1 MNTAIRSLIL
11 PIFAVGLAGNLY
23 AQTLTDM
30 GATAPS
36 PGTNDISQLST
47 NGNTAWPNK
56 PDNLNYYTD
65 NNPAPGQ
72 TFTTGTNA
80 MNLVSVAI
88 KTGGLD
94 AGGGYGTPATTP
106 AYYLNIFSMSG
117 GTATLLATFSAAN
130 PGFTDGDWLQWSGLN
145 VSLATNTTYAY
156 SFGRQPSGGG
166 YAAMAVATNA
176 YAGGEMALIPTN
188 GGAITTGSS
197 HTFDAVFDLGL
208 QPTPTNILTDIG
220 TANPAS
226 GPNDLSQLST
236 SGNAH
241 LTGTFN
247 YFTDNGNPPGQTFTT
262 GTRPVVLNTLSLRT
276 GSSPLDANAAGLGP
290 QAYQLRIFSVSG
302 STATLVTTYTSPSTF
317 SYTDGD
323 WLRWANLAVPLAA
336 NATYAYTFHRVT
348 SGYGGL
354 AVASGNLYTNG
365 AAALIP
371 SAGGTIT
378 FESSGTYD
386 GVFVVGLSTN
396 SSQLLV
402 GTPVV
407 SGAGTGYIGAPITVS
422 SAAIGNLPISY
433 QWQSGGASGSLTNVP
448 NATNATL
455 IVTPPNTGTY
465 RYDYIATDSSGG
477 ITSGVATATIIVGTP
492 MISPNNTV
500 YLGSPITLTSPSG
513 AGNPLL
519 GYQWQSGGA
528 SGSLT
533 NVPNA
538 TNVNFTVTPPGTG
551 NFQFDYIL
559 NNGFGNFTSSVVT
572 VTVLAPITVT
582 LNTTQTMATM
592 PLEGLGVASAV
603 YDNILTS
610 AGTGNS
616 ISNAGINIIRYPG
629 GSYADTFHWQNYT
642 ACNGS
647 YLASGNTFD
656 NWINNTVIPAGAKAI
671 ITVNYGSNLTC
682 DGGTDPTEAAA
693 WVDYANN
700 TRKLGIKYW
709 EIGNEVGGNGYYG
722 GSGWEYD
729 LHYPYDGNR
738 NLQPALS
745 PAAYGSNSLVIINA
759 MKAKDP
765 TIKCGIGFDQGRVS
779 YNAAALPPVS
789 NVLDFVIIH
798 WYPGGTDAQQ
808 LQSCLQIPGGV
819 SDCRSQISQYIGSRS
834 NQVGIAVTETGS
846 GVLGGGSAEYAAD
859 TLLTWIENGAFNV
872 DYQELHSGFLASG
885 TPGIA
890 NNSLM
895 GPAYGAKMARQLAA
909 VGDTMLKITSSTTA
923 VHVHAT
929 SRQDGKTG
937 IMLINT
943 DPLIPIAVTV
953 NISGPAL
960 ASSGIWYQFGQTNF
974 IGANNYPSY
983 PISSNNVA
991 GLGNTFTVTVPA
1003 YTIVNLLI
1011 PPAQT
1016 NTPPLFAAI
1025 NNQTINVGANFQFTA
1040 SATDTDLPP
1049 QTLTY
1054 TLLNGPGSATLN
1066 TNTGAFSW
1074 RPFVADANTTNPI
1087 TLKVADNGS
1096 PSMSATQTFTVTVN
1110 PLTLPSVSSA
1120 TFNNGQFTLRVT
1132 NSIVG
1137 PDYAVQAS
1145 TNLVDWSTLF
1155 ITNSPA
1161 YSFEWT
1167 DTNTATLPAQF
1178 YRIKLGPPLP

>member
-1 MNTAIRSLIL
+1 MTNLLRSIALL
-11 PIFAVGLAGNLY
+11 LVATGLTGGLN
-23 AQTLTDM
+23 AQTLTDI
-30 GATAPS
+30 GSAAPT
-36 PGTNDISQLST
+36 PGTNDIYQLST
-47 NGNTAWPNK
+47 QGNQTWP
-56 PDNLNYYTD
+56 DGINYFTD
-65 NNPAPGQ
+65 NNPPVGQ

-80 MNLVSVAI
+80 LNLVSVSI
-88 KTGGLD
+88 KSGGIYND
-94 AGGGYGTPATTP
+94 GGNYGNPANTPT
-106 AYYLNIFSMSG
+106 YYLRVYSMSG
-117 GTATLLATFSAAN
+117 STATLLVTASAPN

-145 VSLATNTTYAY
+145 VQLATNTTYAF
-156 SFGRQPSGGG
+156 SFGIKPDNDSGSW
-166 YAAMAVATNA
+166 AAMAVATNA
-176 YAGGEMALIPTN
+176 YAGGEIATIPIS
-188 GGAITTGSS
+188 GGAITPGSS

-208 QPTPTNILTDIG
+208 QPASTNILTDIG

-226 GPNDLSQLST
+226 GPNDISQLST
-236 SGNAH
+236 SGNTE
-241 LTGTFN
+241 LTGSFN

-262 GTRPVVLNTLSLRT
+262 GTKAAVLNALSLRT
-276 GSSPLDANAAGLGP
+276 GSSPLNSGNGGLGP

-302 STATLVTTYTSPSTF
+302 STATLLSTYTSQSTF

-336 NATYAYTFHRVT
+336 NSTYAYTFCRVS
-348 SGYGGL
+348 SGYDGL
-354 AVASGNLYTNG
+354 AVASGNLYAGG

-371 SAGGTIT
+371 NAGGAIT

-386 GVFVVGLSTN
+386 AVFVAGLSTN

-433 QWQSGGASGSLTNVP
+433 QWLSGGASGSLTNVP

-465 RYDYIATDSSGG
+465 RYDYIATDSSGS

-492 MISPNNTV
+492 SISPSNTV
-500 YLGSPITLTSPSG
+500 YIGSPITLTSPSG
-513 AGNPLL
+513 VGNSPLT
-519 GYQWQSGGA
+519 YQWQSGGA

-538 TNVNFTVTPPGTG
+538 TNVSFTVTPPGTG
-551 NFQFDYIL
+551 TFRYDYIL
-559 NNGFGNFTSSVVT
+559 NNGFGNFTSSVAT
-572 VTVLAPITVT
+572 VTVLAPVTVT

-616 ISNAGINIIRYPG
+616 IANAGIKIIRYPG
-629 GSYADTFHWQNYT
+629 GSYADCFHWQNYSG
-642 ACNGS
+642 CDNI

-671 ITVNYGSNLTC
+671 ITVNYGSNTTC
-682 DGGTDPTEAAA
+682 DGGTDPTEAAS

-765 TIKCGIGFDQGRVS
+765 TIKCGIGFDQGRQS

-819 SDCRSQISQYIGSRS
+819 ADCRSQIGQYIGSRS

-846 GVLGGGSAEYAAD
+846 GVLGGGSAEFAAD
-859 TLLTWIENGAFNV
+859 TLLTWIENGAINV

-929 SRQDGKTG
+929 SRQDGNTG
-937 IMLINT
+937 VMLVNT
-943 DPLIPIAVTV
+943 DPVIPIAVTV

-960 ASSGIWYQFGQTNF
+960 ASTGIWYQFGQTNF
-974 IGANNYPSY
+974 IGANTYPSY
-983 PISSNNVA
+983 PISSNNVS

-1011 PPAQT
+1011 PAAQT
-1016 NTPPLFAAI
+1016 NTPPIFAGI
-1025 NNQTINVGANFQFTA
+1025 TNRTVNVGQTVAFTA
-1040 SATDTDLPP
+1040 SATDTDSPP
-1049 QTLTY
+1049 QTLTFA
-1054 TLLNGPGSATLN
+1054 LLAGATNATLN
-1066 TNTGAFSW
+1066 TNSGAFSF
-1074 RPFVADANTTNPI
+1074 RPLVTQADSTNNF
-1087 TLKVADNGS
+1087 TLQVSDNGS
-1096 PSMSATQTFTVTVN
+1096 PSLSATQSFTVTVS
-1110 PLTLPSVSSA
+1110 PLTQPSFGNITAAGGQFSFSVS
-1120 TFNNGQFTLRVT
+1120 GQ
-1132 NSIVG
+1132 SG
-1137 PDYAVQAS
+1137 PDYAIETS
-1145 TNLVDWSTLF
+1145 TNLTDWSNVFT
-1155 ITNSPA
+1155 TNSPA
-1161 YSFEWT
+1161 LPFVWT
-1167 DTNTATLPAQF
+1167 DTNSAVPQRF
-1178 YRIKLGPPLP
+1178 YRVKLGPPLP

>member
-1 MNTAIRSLIL
+1 MNTAIRSLAL
-11 PIFAVGLAGNLY
+11 QLFAVGLAGSLS
-23 AQTLTDM
+23 AQTLTDL
-30 GATAPS
+30 GTTAPT

-47 NGNTAWPNK
+47 QGNQTS
-56 PDNLNYYTD
+56 PDGINYYTD
-65 NNPAPGQ
+65 NNPPVGQ

-80 MNLVSVAI
+80 LNLASVAI
-88 KTGGLD
+88 KSGGIHND
-94 AGGGYGTPATTP
+94 GGKYGNPTNTPT
-106 AYYLNIFSMSG
+106 YYLSIYSMSG
-117 GTATLLATFSAAN
+117 STATLLVTYSAAN
-130 PGFTDGDWLQWSGLN
+130 PGFTDGDWLKWNGLN
-145 VSLATNTTYAY
+145 VLFATNTTYAF
-156 SFGRQPSGGG
+156 SFGIKPDNDSGSW
-166 YAAMAVATNA
+166 AAMAVATNA
-176 YAGGEMALIPTN
+176 YVGGEIATIPIS
-188 GGAITTGSS
+188 GGTITTGGS
-197 HTFDAVFDLGL
+197 HSFDAVFDLGL
-208 QPTPTNILTDIG
+208 QPASTNMLTDVG

-226 GPNDLSQLST
+226 GPNDISQLST
-236 SGNAH
+236 SGNTQ
-241 LTGTFN
+241 LTGSFN

-262 GTRPVVLNTLSLRT
+262 GTKPVVLGSLSLRT
-276 GSSPLDANAAGLGP
+276 GSSPLNSGGGGLGP

-302 STATLVTTYTSPSTF
+302 STATLLTTYTSPSTF

-336 NATYAYTFHRVT
+336 NSTYAYTFRRVT
-348 SGYGGL
+348 GGYDGM
-354 AVASGNLYTNG
+354 AVASGNLYAGG

-378 FESSGTYD
+378 FESSGNYD
-386 GVFVVGLSTN
+386 GVFVAGLSTN

-465 RYDYIATDSSGG
+465 RYDYIATDSSGS

-492 MISPNNTV
+492 TVSPGNTV
-500 YLGSPITLTSPSG
+500 YIGSPITLTSPSG
-513 AGNPLL
+513 VGNPAL

-533 NVPNA
+533 NVANA

-551 NFQFDYIL
+551 NFRFDYIL

-572 VTVLAPITVT
+572 VTVLPPITVT
-582 LNTTQTMATM
+582 LNTAQTMATM

-603 YDNILTS
+603 YDNSLTS

-616 ISNAGINIIRYPG
+616 ISNAGIKIIRYPG
-629 GSYADTFHWQNYT
+629 GSYADCFHWQNYVG
-642 ACNGS
+642 CDNI
-647 YLASGNTFD
+647 YLASGNNFD

-682 DGGTDPTEAAA
+682 DGGTDPTEAAS

-700 TRKLGIKYW
+700 TRGLGIKYW

-729 LHYPYDGNR
+729 LHYPYNGNR

-765 TIKCGIGFDQGRVS
+765 TIKCGIGFDQGKTN
-779 YNAAALPPVS
+779 YNGTALPPVA
-789 NVLDFVIIH
+789 NVVDFVIIH

-819 SDCRSQISQYIGSRS
+819 SDCRSQIGQYVGSRS

-872 DYQELHSGFLASG
+872 DYQELHSGFLSN
-885 TPGIA
+885 A
-890 NNSLM
+890 NALL

-909 VGDTMLKITSSTTA
+909 VGDTMLKVTSSTTA

-937 IMLINT
+937 VMLINT

-953 NISGPAL
+953 NISGPTL
-960 ASSGIWYQFGQTNF
+960 ASTGIWYQFGQTNF
-974 IGANNYPSY
+974 IGANNDPSY
-983 PISSNNVA
+983 PISSNNVS

-1011 PPAQT
+1011 PAAPT
-1016 NTPPLFAAI
+1016 NTPPILSPIAS
-1025 NNQTINVGANFQFTA
+1025 QTVNVGQTVAFTA
-1040 SATDTDLPP
+1040 SATDTDSPP
-1049 QTLTY
+1049 QTLTFA
-1054 TLLNGPGSATLN
+1054 LLAGATNATLN
-1066 TNTGAFSW
+1066 TNSGAFSF
-1074 RPFVADANTTNPI
+1074 RPLVTQANSTNNF
-1087 TLKVADNGS
+1087 TLQVSDNGT
-1096 PSMSATQTFTVTVN
+1096 PSLSATQSFSVVVN
-1110 PLTLPSVSSA
+1110 PLSVPGIGNISAAGGQFSFSVS
-1120 TFNNGQFTLRVT
+1120 GQ
-1132 NSIVG
+1132 SG
-1137 PDYAVQAS
+1137 PDYAIETS
-1145 TNLVDWSTLF
+1145 TNLTQWSNVF
-1155 ITNSPA
+1155 ITNSPILP
-1161 YSFEWT
+1161 FVWT
-1167 DTNTATLPAQF
+1167 DTVTNSPQRF

>member
-1 MNTAIRSLIL
+1 MKFQIKCSFAMLL
-11 PIFAVGLAGNLY
+11 AVGLAGVLH
-23 AQTLTDM
+23 AQTLTDL
-30 GATAPS
+30 GTTAPT

-47 NGNTAWPNK
+47 QGNQTF
-56 PDNLNYYTD
+56 PDGINYYTD
-65 NNPAPGQ
+65 NNPPTGQ

-88 KTGGLD
+88 KTAGLD
-94 AGGGYGTPATTP
+94 SGGGYGTPATTP
-106 AYYLNIFSMSG
+106 TYYLSIYSMSG
-117 GTATLLATFSAAN
+117 STATLLVTVNAAN
-130 PGFTDGDWLQWSGLN
+130 PGFTDGDWLQWSGIN
-145 VSLATNTTYAY
+145 VQLGTNQTYAY

-166 YAAMAVATNA
+166 YAALAVATNA
-176 YAGGEMALIPTN
+176 YAGGEIATIPTS
-188 GGAITTGSS
+188 GGTITTGSS
-197 HTFDAVFDLGL
+197 HKFDAVFNLGL
-208 QPTPTNILTDIG
+208 QPVSTNILTDIG
-220 TANPAS
+220 TANPTP

-236 SGNAH
+236 NGNAH
-241 LTGTFN
+241 LTGSFN
-247 YFTDNGNPPGQTFTT
+247 YFSNNGTPPGQTFTT
-262 GTRPVVLNTLSLRT
+262 GTKPVVLNTLSLRT

-302 STATLVTTYTSPSTF
+302 STANLLTTYTSQSTF

-336 NATYAYTFHRVT
+336 NATYAYTFRLVS

-354 AVASGNLYTNG
+354 AVASGNLYAGG

-386 GVFVVGLSTN
+386 GVFVAGLSTN
-396 SSQLLV
+396 ASQLLV

-407 SGAGTGYIGAPITVS
+407 SGAGTGYIGDPITVS

-455 IVTPPNTGTY
+455 IVTPPNTSTY
-465 RYDYIATDSSGG
+465 RYDYIATDSSGS

-492 MISPNNTV
+492 TISPSNTV

-513 AGNPLL
+513 AGNPPL

-551 NFQFDYIL
+551 NFRFDYIL

-582 LNTTQTMATM
+582 LNPAQTMATM
-592 PLEGLGVASAV
+592 PLEGMGVASAV

-616 ISNAGINIIRYPG
+616 ISNAGIKIIRYPG
-629 GSYADTFHWQNYT
+629 GSYADAFHWQNYVG
-642 ACNGS
+642 CDNI

-693 WVDYANN
+693 WVNYANN

-759 MKAKDP
+759 MKVQDS

-779 YNAAALPPVS
+779 YNAAALPPVA

-819 SDCRSQISQYIGSRS
+819 ADCRSQIGQNIGSRS
-834 NQVGIAVTETGS
+834 NLVGIAVTETGS

-859 TLLTWIENGAFNV
+859 TLLTWIENGAINV

-890 NNSLM
+890 NNSLL
-895 GPAYGAKMARQLAA
+895 GPAYGAKMARLLAA
-909 VGDTMLKITSSTTA
+909 VGDTMLQITSSTSSL
-923 VHVHAT
+923 HVHAT
-929 SRQDGKTG
+929 TRQDGKTG
-937 IMLINT
+937 VMLINT

-953 NISGPAL
+953 NISGPTL
-960 ASSGIWYQFGQTNF
+960 ASTGIWYQFGQTNF
-974 IGANNYPSY
+974 IGTNSYPSY
-983 PISSNNVA
+983 PISSNNVT

-1016 NTPPLFAAI
+1016 NTPPVLAAI
-1025 NNQTINVGANFQFTA
+1025 TNRTVNVGQTVAFTA
-1040 SATDTDLPP
+1040 SATDTDSPP
-1049 QTLTY
+1049 QTLTFA
-1054 TLLNGPGSATLN
+1054 LLAGATNATLN
-1066 TNTGAFSW
+1066 TNSGAFSF
-1074 RPFVADANTTNPI
+1074 RPLVTQANSTNGF
-1087 TLKVADNGS
+1087 TLKVADNGT
-1096 PSMSATQTFTVTVN
+1096 PNLSATQSFSVVVN
-1110 PLTLPSVSSA
+1110 PLSAPGIGNISV
-1120 TFNNGQFTLRVT
+1120 TGGQFSF
-1132 NSIVG
+1132 NISGQGG
-1137 PDYAVQAS
+1137 PDYAIEAS
-1145 TNLVDWSTLF
+1145 TNLTQWSNVFT
-1155 ITNSPA
+1155 TNSPA
-1161 YSFEWT
+1161 LPFVWT
-1167 DTNTATLPAQF
+1167 DTNLAAPERF

>member
-1 MNTAIRSLIL
+1 MKPIFRSLIL
-11 PIFAVGLAGNLY
+11 SFVSAAAGGHLW
-23 AQTLTDM
+23 AQTLTDI
-30 GATAPS
+30 GTAAPT

-47 NGNTAWPNK
+47 QGNQTF
-56 PDNLNYYTD
+56 PDGKNYYTD
-65 NNPAPGQ
+65 NNPPPGQ

-80 MNLVSVAI
+80 MNLVSVAL
-88 KTGGLD
+88 KTAGLD
-94 AGGGYGTPATTP
+94 SGGGYGTPASTP
-106 AYYLNIFSMSG
+106 TYYLSIYSMSG
-117 GTATLLATFSAAN
+117 STATLLVTVSAPN
-130 PGFTDGDWLQWSGLN
+130 PGFTDGDWLQWSGLS
-145 VSLATNTTYAY
+145 VQLATNTTYAF
-156 SFGRQPSGGG
+156 SFGRQPSSSGG

-176 YAGGEMALIPTN
+176 YAGGEMALVPIS
-188 GGAITTGSS
+188 GGTITTGSS
-197 HTFDAVFDLGL
+197 HMFDAVFDLGL
-208 QPTPTNILTDIG
+208 QPAGTNILTDIG

-226 GPNDLSQLST
+226 GPNDISQLST
-236 SGNAH
+236 SGNTQ
-241 LTGTFN
+241 LTGSFN
-247 YFTDNGNPPGQTFTT
+247 YFTDNATPPGQTFTT
-262 GTRPVVLNTLSLRT
+262 GTKPVVLNALSLRT
-276 GSSPLDANAAGLGP
+276 GSSPLNSGNSGLGP

-336 NATYAYTFHRVT
+336 NATYAYTFCRVS
-348 SGYGGL
+348 SGYDGL
-354 AVASGNLYTNG
+354 AVASGNLYAGG

-371 SAGGTIT
+371 NAGGAIT

-386 GVFVVGLSTN
+386 AVFVAGLSTN

-433 QWQSGGASGSLTNVP
+433 QWQSGGASGSLANVP

-465 RYDYIATDSSGG
+465 RYDYIATDSSGS

-492 MISPNNTV
+492 TVSPSNTV
-500 YLGSPITLTSPSG
+500 YIGSPITLTSPSG
-513 AGNPLL
+513 VGNPPLT
-519 GYQWQSGGA
+519 YQWQSGGA

-559 NNGFGNFTSSVVT
+559 NNGFGNFTSSVVI
-572 VTVLAPITVT
+572 VTVLPPVTVT

-603 YDNILTS
+603 YDNSLTS

-616 ISNAGINIIRYPG
+616 ISNAGIKIIRYPG
-629 GSYADTFHWQNYT
+629 GSYADCFHWQNYSG
-642 ACNGS
+642 CNNI
-647 YLASGNTFD
+647 YLASGNNFD

-671 ITVNYGSNLTC
+671 ITVNYGSNTTC
-682 DGGTDPTEAAA
+682 DGGADPSEAAS
-693 WVDYANN
+693 WVNYANN
-700 TRKLGIKYW
+700 TKGLGIKYW

-729 LHYPYDGNR
+729 LHYPYNGNR
-738 NLQPALS
+738 NMQPALS
-745 PAAYGSNSLVIINA
+745 PGAYGTNSLAIINA
-759 MKAKDP
+759 MKAQDP

-779 YNAAALPPVS
+779 YNAAALPPVA

-819 SDCRSQISQYIGSRS
+819 ADCRSQIGQNIGSRS

-846 GVLGGGSAEYAAD
+846 GVLGGGSAEFAAD
-859 TLLTWIENGAFNV
+859 TLLTWIENGALNV

-890 NNSLM
+890 NNSLL

-909 VGDTMLKITSSTTA
+909 VGDTMLKVTSSTSSL
-923 VHVHAT
+923 HVHAT
-929 SRQDGKTG
+929 TRQDGKTG

-960 ASSGIWYQFGQTNF
+960 ASTGIWYQFGQTNF
-974 IGANNYPSY
+974 IGANTYPSY
-983 PISSNNVA
+983 PISSNNVS

-1003 YTIVNLLI
+1003 YTLVNLLV

-1016 NTPPLFAAI
+1016 NTAPILSPIA
-1025 NNQTINVGANFQFTA
+1025 NQTVNVGQTVAFTA
-1040 SATDTDLPP
+1040 SATDTDSPP
-1049 QTLTY
+1049 QTLTFA
-1054 TLLNGPGSATLN
+1054 LLSGTANATLN
-1066 TNTGAFSW
+1066 TNSGAFSF
-1074 RPFVADANTTNPI
+1074 RPLVTQADSTNNF
-1087 TLKVADNGS
+1087 TLQVSDNGT
-1096 PSMSATQTFTVTVN
+1096 PSLSATQSFSVVVN
-1110 PLTLPSVSSA
+1110 PLSAPGISGLSFNGGQLGFNVS
-1120 TFNNGQFTLRVT
+1120 GQ
-1132 NSIVG
+1132 SG
-1137 PDYAVQAS
+1137 PDYAIETS
-1145 TNLVDWSTLF
+1145 TNLTQWSNVF

-1161 YSFEWT
+1161 LPFIWM
-1167 DTNTATLPAQF
+1167 DTNSTAPQRF
-1178 YRIKLGPPLP
+1178 YRVKLGPPLP

>member
-1 MNTAIRSLIL
+1 MITAIRRLIL
-11 PIFAVGLAGNLY
+11 YIVAIGLAGGLH
-23 AQTLTDM
+23 AQTLTDIVV
-30 GATAPS
+30 APS
-36 PGTNDISQLST
+36 PGTNDIYQLST

-56 PDNLNYYTD
+56 PDGINYYTD

-88 KTGGLD
+88 RTGGLD

-106 AYYLNIFSMSG
+106 TYYLNLFSMSG

-130 PGFTDGDWLQWSGLN
+130 PGFTNGDWLQWSGLN
-145 VSLATNTTYAY
+145 VSLATNTAYAY
-156 SFGRQPSGGG
+156 AFGRQPAGGG
-166 YAAMAVATNA
+166 YAAMAVATNVFV
-176 YAGGEMALIPTN
+176 GGEMALIPTN

-197 HTFDAVFDLGL
+197 HTYDAVFDLGL

-226 GPNDLSQLST
+226 GPNDISQLST

-247 YFTDNGNPPGQTFTT
+247 YFTDNGTPPGQTFTT
-262 GTRPVVLNTLSLRT
+262 GTKPVVLNTLSLRT

-302 STATLVTTYTSPSTF
+302 STATLVTTYTSPTTF

-323 WLRWANLAVPLAA
+323 WLRWVNLAVPLAA
-336 NATYAYTFHRVT
+336 NATYAYSFHRVS

-354 AVASGNLYTNG
+354 AVASGNLYAGG

-371 SAGGTIT
+371 SAGGAIT
-378 FESSGTYD
+378 FESSGNYD
-386 GVFVVGLSTN
+386 GVFVAGLSTN

-433 QWQSGGASGSLTNVP
+433 QWQSGGPSGSLTNVP

-465 RYDYIATDSSGG
+465 RYDYIATDSSGS

-492 MISPNNTV
+492 TISPSNTV

-513 AGNPLL
+513 VGNPQL

-538 TNVNFTVTPPGTG
+538 TNASFIVTPPGTG
-551 NFQFDYIL
+551 TFRYDYIL
-559 NNGFGNFTSSVVT
+559 NNGFGSFTSSVAT

-592 PLEGLGVASAV
+592 QLEGLGIASAV
-603 YDNILTS
+603 YDNYLTS
-610 AGTGNS
+610 AGTGNA
-616 ISNAGINIIRYPG
+616 ISNAGIKIIRYPG
-629 GSYADTFHWQNYT
+629 GSYADTFHWQNYSG
-642 ACNGS
+642 CDGI
-647 YLASGNTFD
+647 YLASGGNFD
-656 NWINNTVIPAGAKAI
+656 NWINNTVLPAGAKAI

-682 DGGTDPTEAAA
+682 DGGTDPTEAAS
-693 WVDYANN
+693 WVNYANN
-700 TRKLGIKYW
+700 TRGLGIKYW

-729 LHYPYDGNR
+729 LHYPYNGNR

-745 PAAYGSNSLVIINA
+745 PAAYGSNSLAIINA
-759 MKAKDP
+759 MKAQDA
-765 TIKCGIGFDQGRVS
+765 TIKCGIGFDQGRES

-789 NVLDFVIIH
+789 NVVDYVIIH

-819 SDCRSQISQYIGSRS
+819 ADCRTQIGKYVGSRS
-834 NQVGIAVTETGS
+834 NLVGIAVTETGS

-872 DYQELHSGFLASG
+872 DYQELHSGFLSNTNA
-885 TPGIA
+885 
-890 NNSLM
+890 LL
-895 GPAYGAKMARQLAA
+895 GPAYGAKLARLLAN
-909 VGDTMLKITSSTTA
+909 VGDTFLKTTSSTTA

-929 SRQDGKTG
+929 TRQDGKTG
-937 IMLINT
+937 VMLINT

-960 ASSGIWYQFGQTNF
+960 STSGIWYQFGQTNF
-974 IGANNYPSY
+974 IGANTFPSY
-983 PISSNNVA
+983 PISSNNVT

-1011 PPAQT
+1011 PPAPT
-1016 NTPPLFAAI
+1016 NTPPVLAAI
-1025 NNQTINVGANFQFTA
+1025 TNRTVNVGQTVSFTA
-1040 SATDTDLPP
+1040 SATDTDSPP
-1049 QTLTY
+1049 QTLTFA
-1054 TLLNGPGSATLN
+1054 LLAGTTNATLN
-1066 TNTGAFSW
+1066 TNSGAFSF
-1074 RPFVADANTTNPI
+1074 RPLVTQANLTNGF

-1096 PSMSATQTFTVTVN
+1096 PSMSATQSFTVTVN
-1110 PLTLPSVSSA
+1110 PLTQPSFGNISAAGGHFGFSVS
-1120 TFNNGQFTLRVT
+1120 GQ
-1132 NSIVG
+1132 SG
-1137 PDYAVQAS
+1137 PDYAIETS
-1145 TNLVDWSTLF
+1145 TNLTQWSNVF

-1161 YSFEWT
+1161 LPFIWT
-1167 DTNTATLPAQF
+1167 DATTNSPQRF

>member
-1 MNTAIRSLIL
+1 MTNIL
-11 PIFAVGLAGNLY
+11 RGIVLLLVATGLVGGLN
-23 AQTLTDM
+23 AQTLTDI
-30 GATAPS
+30 GSAAPS
-36 PGTNDISQLST
+36 PGTNDIFQLST

-56 PDNLNYYTD
+56 PDGINYYTD
-65 NNPAPGQ
+65 NYPVPGQ

-88 KTGGLD
+88 RTGGLD
-94 AGGGYGTPATTP
+94 AGGGYGTPSNTP
-106 AYYLNIFSMSG
+106 TYYLGIYSMSG
-117 GTATLLATFSAAN
+117 STATVLATFSAAN
-130 PGFTDGDWLQWSGLN
+130 PGFTNGDWLQWSGIN
-145 VSLATNTTYAY
+145 VSLATNSTYAY
-156 SFGRQPSGGG
+156 SFGRLLGSGG
-166 YAAMAVATNA
+166 YVALAVATNA

-208 QPTPTNILTDIG
+208 QPVSTNMLTDIG
-220 TANPAS
+220 TANPTP
-226 GPNDLSQLST
+226 GLNDISQLST
-236 SGNAH
+236 NGNTQ
-241 LTGTFN
+241 LTGSFN

-262 GTRPVVLNTLSLRT
+262 GTKPVVLNALSLRT
-276 GSSPLDANAAGLGP
+276 GSAPLNSGNGGLGP

-323 WLRWANLAVPLAA
+323 WLRWANLAAPLAA
-336 NATYAYTFHRVT
+336 NSTYAYTFCRVS
-348 SGYGGL
+348 SGYDGL
-354 AVASGNLYTNG
+354 AVASGNLYTGG

-407 SGAGTGYIGAPITVS
+407 SPGTAYIGSAVTAS
-422 SAAIGNLPISY
+422 SAAIDNAPISY

-455 IVTPPNTGTY
+455 TVTPPGTGTY
-465 RYDYIATDSSGG
+465 RFDYIATDSSGS
-477 ITSGVATATIIVGTP
+477 ITSGVATATVIVGTP
-492 MISPNNTV
+492 TISPSNTV
-500 YLGSPITLTSPSG
+500 YLGSPITLISPSG
-513 AGNPLL
+513 VGNPPLS
-519 GYQWQSGGA
+519 YQWQSAGA

-533 NVPNA
+533 NVANA

-551 NFQFDYIL
+551 NFRFDYIL
-559 NNGFGNFTSSVVT
+559 NNGFGNFTSSVAT
-572 VTVLAPITVT
+572 VTVLAPVTVT

-592 PLEGLGVASAV
+592 PMEGLGVASAV

-610 AGTGNS
+610 AGTGTS
-616 ISNAGINIIRYPG
+616 ISNAGIKIIRYPG
-629 GSYADTFHWQNYT
+629 GSYADIFHWQNYT
-642 ACNGS
+642 ACDGG

-671 ITVNYGSNLTC
+671 ITVNYGSNTTC
-682 DGGTDPTEAAA
+682 DGGADPSEAAA
-693 WVDYANN
+693 WVNYANI
-700 TRKLGIKYW
+700 TRGLGIKYW

-729 LHYPYDGNR
+729 LHYPYNGNR

-745 PAAYGSNSLVIINA
+745 PAAYGTNSLAIINA
-759 MKAKDP
+759 MKAQDP

-779 YNAAALPPVS
+779 YNAAALPPVA

-798 WYPGGTDAQQ
+798 WYPGGTDAQI
-808 LQSCLQIPGGV
+808 LQSPLQIPGGV
-819 SDCRSQISQYIGSRS
+819 SDCRSQISQYVGSRS

-859 TLLTWIENGAFNV
+859 TLLTWIENGACNV

-885 TPGIA
+885 TPGTT
-890 NNSLM
+890 NNALL
-895 GPAYGAKMARQLAA
+895 GPAYGAKMARLLAA
-909 VGDTMLKITSSTTA
+909 VGDTMLQVTSSTNSL
-923 VHVHAT
+923 HVHAT
-929 SRQDGKTG
+929 TRQDGKTG
-937 IMLINT
+937 VMLINT
-943 DPLIPIAVTV
+943 DPLIPIAATV

-960 ASSGIWYQFGQTNF
+960 ANSGIWYQFGQTNF
-974 IGANNYPSY
+974 IGTNSYPSY
-983 PISSNNVA
+983 PISSNNVI

-1011 PPAQT
+1011 PPAST
-1016 NTPPLFAAI
+1016 NTPPVLAPIA
-1025 NNQTINVGANFQFTA
+1025 NQTVNVGQTVAFTA
-1040 SATDTDLPP
+1040 SATDTDQPP
-1049 QTLTY
+1049 QTLTFA
-1054 TLLNGPGSATLN
+1054 LLAGATNATLN
-1066 TNTGAFSW
+1066 TNSGAFSF
-1074 RPFVADANTTNPI
+1074 RPLVTQANSTNGFM
-1087 TLKVADNGS
+1087 LQVSDNGT
-1096 PSMSATQTFTVTVN
+1096 PSLSATQSFTVTVN
-1110 PLTLPSVSSA
+1110 PLTQPGFGNISAAGGHFSFNVS
-1120 TFNNGQFTLRVT
+1120 GQ
-1132 NSIVG
+1132 SG
-1137 PDYAVQAS
+1137 PDYAIETS
-1145 TNLVDWSTLF
+1145 TNLTQWSNVF

-1161 YSFEWT
+1161 LPFNWT
-1167 DTNTATLPAQF
+1167 DAATNSPQRF